1 MSIQRMYFP
10 FQTMKA
16 NPGSNGRISNQSTS
30 CMDKKKREKKTLN
43 YIIITKQLGKLDL
56 GREGVFAAEVLG
68 SDG

>member
-16 NPGSNGRISNQSTS
+16 NPGSNGRISNQSAS
-30 CMDKKKREKKTLN
+30 CMDKKEREKTSN
-43 YIIITKQLGKLDL
+43 YIIITKERGKLDL
-56 GREGVFAAEVLG
+56 GREGVFAVEVFG

>member
-30 CMDKKKREKKTLN
+30 CMDKKKREEN
-43 YIIITKQLGKLDL
+43 FKLHYNNKIA
-56 GREGVFAAEVLG
+56 GQIRFR
-68 SDG
+68 